1 MNHVLSL
8 SPQEEVEKIKA
19 QGASEEEQRQLLE
32 QHERD
37 LQNLLNKMAAD
48 KLRQQSMLQ
57 ERLKKKK
64 EEKLRAKQD
73 ELISN
78 ADDAKRELDV
88 RQQSKLQRMKADEVL
103 L

>member
-1 MNHVLSL
+1 M
-8 SPQEEVEKIKA
+8 EKIKA

-73 ELISN
+73 ELINN

-88 RQQSKLQRMKADEVL
+88 RQQSKLQRMKADEVQFFFL
-103 L
+103 SNISYER